1 MAPEHTLKRGHSL
14 AETLI
19 CLLII
24 AIVMGLLLPPVVS
37 AYKTAKTLKDRVEG
51 R

>member
-1 MAPEHTLKRGHSL
+1 MALKHSSMRGHSL
-14 AETLI
+14 AETLV

-37 AYKTAKTLKDRVEG
+37 AYKTAKSLKDRVEG